1 MSGAAGDHHLIVRG
15 GRVID
20 PVQGLNAVLDV
31 AVRDHRIAALAPHI
45 PISPRARVLDAEGC
59 LVTPAIIDHHV
70 HCFEHV
76 TDMGVHPDH
85 VGVDQGVSA
94 VVEQGTVGA
103 ATFAAF
109 RHFIVR
115 PSKTDVLCYLS
126 VHVAGDP
133 KGGQHD
139 LHSPDTANVKR
150 TVKTC
155 RDYPEIV
162 RGIKA
167 HAELGL
173 YSRWGTKP
181 LALAKL
187 AAMEAGVPLA
197 AHIGNLF
204 KASRAGAGSPDDAL
218 RDSLTLLDPGD
229 ILVHPY
235 TNNPGGL
242 LDEDSKVKPEVRD
255 AYERGVLLDLAH
267 GTHFNLETAR
277 RAFDQGLRPH
287 IISSDAHHEVHGEVR
302 IAWGTRHLTYTLWG
316 AMAKMMALGLTVED
330 VVTMT
335 TATPAAVLGQQDRR
349 GSLRPGMPA
358 DISVL
363 RLHTGDWLLRD
374 GRGHAIRA
382 DRCLLPRF
390 LVRRGTVH
398 EIASDLAFDLVEAR
412 RSA

>member
-1 MSGAAGDHHLIVRG
+1 MISAGLYDLVVRG
-15 GRVID
+15 GRVLDPGQGID
-20 PVQGLNAVLDV
+20 AVLDV
-31 AVRDHRIAALAPHI
+31 AVQDRRIAALSPGIAP
-45 PISPRARVLDAEGC
+45 SPRTRVVDATGC

-76 TDMGVHPDH
+76 TDMGVDPDLLG
-85 VGVDQGVSA
+85 VGQGVGT

-103 ATFAAF
+103 ATFPAF
-109 RHFIVR
+109 KHFIVQ
-115 PSKTDVLCYLS
+115 PAQADVLCYLS

-150 TVKTC
+150 TVAVC
-155 RDYPEIV
+155 RDHPELV

-173 YSRWGTKP
+173 YSRWGTRP

-187 AAMEAGVPLA
+187 AAVEADLPLA

-204 KASRAGAGSPDDAL
+204 KASKGSADSADEAL

-235 TNNPGGL
+235 TNNPGGV
-242 LDEDSKVKPEVRD
+242 LDDNGKVKPEVRD

-267 GTHFNLETAR
+267 GTHMNLEVAR
-277 RAFDQGLRPH
+277 RCLDQGLTPH
-287 IISSDAHHEVHGEVR
+287 IISSDAHHEVHGEIRV
-302 IAWGTRHLTYTLWG
+302 AWGTRHLRYTLWG
-316 AMAKMMALGLTVED
+316 AIAKMLALGLTIEE
-330 VVTMT
+330 VVTAT
-335 TATPAAVLGQQDRR
+335 TATPAAVLRQQDRR
-349 GSLRPGMPA
+349 GSLRVGMPA

-363 RLHTGDWLLRD
+363 RLHRGDWLLRD
-374 GRGHAIRA
+374 GRGHSLRA
-382 DRCLLPRF
+382 DNCLLPYV
-390 LVRRGTVH
+390 LIGRGTVH
-398 EIASDLAFDLVEAR
+398 DVSSDMAFDLAEGR
-412 RSA
+412 LSA

>member
-31 AVRDHRIAALAPHI
+31 AVRDNRIAALAPHI
-45 PISPRARVLDAEGC
+45 PISPRARVLDAAGC

-76 TDMGVHPDH
+76 TDMGVHPDQ

-103 ATFAAF
+103 ATFPAF
-109 RHFIVR
+109 RNFSVR
-115 PSKTDVLCYLS
+115 PAKTDVLCYLS

-204 KASRAGAGSPDDAL
+204 KASKGSGDSADDAL
-218 RDSLTLLDPGD
+218 RDSLTFLDPGD
-229 ILVHPY
+229 VLVHPY
-235 TNNPGGL
+235 TNNPGGV
-242 LDEDSKVKPEVRD
+242 LDEDGKVKPEIRD

-267 GTHFNLETAR
+267 GTHLNLDVAR
-277 RAFDQGLRPH
+277 RTLDQGLKPH
-287 IISSDAHHEVHGEVR
+287 IISSDAHHEVHGEMRV
-302 IAWGTRHLTYTLWG
+302 AWGTRHLRYTLWG
-316 AMAKMMALGLTVED
+316 AIAKMLALGLTLEE
-330 VVTMT
+330 VVTAT
-335 TATPAAVLGQQDRR
+335 TATPAAVLRQQDRR
-349 GSLRPGMPA
+349 GSLRVGMPA

-363 RLHTGDWLLRD
+363 RLHRGDWLLRD
-374 GRGHAIRA
+374 GRGHSLRA
-382 DRCLLPRF
+382 DRCLLPHV
-390 LVRRGTVH
+390 LIGRGTVH
-398 EIASDLAFDLVEAR
+398 DVSSDMAFDLAEGR
-412 RSA
+412 LSA